1 MNESSAII
9 QALLDSASQAKGM
22 MIHVSEYLSH
32 HPIVREKLKVIEA
45 ESLKEAGKLLTRRAA
60 EDLGKLIS
68 WASEKLEAAG
78 KPPITPEDLGGI
90 PLSVSEAFI
99 WGSKYSEDA
108 ELVECWSNL
117 LASYV
122 ECVRR
127 GSELKRYHSIVLG
140 QLTAHDARCLQ
151 AIYAVNSTRKAS
163 GSGIPEL
170 LGWEDA
176 TVREPRGND
185 LYSGLPIST
194 VYLPAAAF
202 LFEENRRSQVPEM
215 DGSLGEDVLASIVNL
230 SRLGLIEMSAYTD
243 GGSDPRVV
251 FHTGF
256 GLVFAQA
263 VTSLSSQ

>member
-1 MNESSAII
+1 MHETSPII
-9 QALLDSASQAKGM
+9 QALLDSNVPAKGM
-22 MIHVSEYLSH
+22 MIHISEYFSH
-32 HPIVREKLKVIEA
+32 HPIVHEKLKTIET
-45 ESLKEAGKLLTRRAA
+45 ESLKLLTRRAA

-68 WASEKLEAAG
+68 WASEKLQKVG
-78 KPPITPEDLGGI
+78 RPPITPQDLGKI
-90 PLSVSEAFI
+90 PLSVSEVCI
-99 WGSKYSEDA
+99 RESKYCEEA

-122 ECVRR
+122 ECVRE

-140 QLTAHDARCLQ
+140 QLTTHDAKCLQ
-151 AIYAVNSTRKAS
+151 EIYAVNSSRESS
-163 GSGIPEL
+163 GPGIPEL

-176 TVREPRGND
+176 TVLEPRGNN

-194 VYLPAAAF
+194 VQLPTEAF
-202 LFEENRRSQVPEM
+202 LFQANLRSRILEM
-215 DGSLGEDVLASIVNL
+215 DKPLNKDVLASIVNL
-230 SRLGLIEMSAYTD
+230 SRLGLIELSGYMD

-263 VTSLSSQ
+263 VTSVSSQ

>member
-9 QALLDSASQAKGM
+9 QALLDSTAQANGM
-22 MIHVSEYLSH
+22 MIHVNEYLSH
-32 HPIVREKLKVIEA
+32 HPIVHEKLKAIEA

-68 WASEKLEAAG
+68 WASKKLEAAG
-78 KPPITPEDLGGI
+78 RPPITPEDLGGI

-99 WGSKYSEDA
+99 RESKYSEDA

-122 ECVRR
+122 ECARR
-127 GSELKRYHSIVLG
+127 GSDLKRYHSIVLG
-140 QLTAHDARCLQ
+140 QLTAHDAKCIQ
-151 AIYAVNSTRKAS
+151 AIYAVNSSRETS
-163 GSGIPEL
+163 GPGIPEL
-170 LGWEDA
+170 FEWEDA
-176 TVREPRGND
+176 TVGEPRGND

-194 VYLPAAAF
+194 VHLPAEAF
-202 LFEENRRSQVPEM
+202 LFKENLRSKMLEM
-215 DGSLGEDVLASIVNL
+215 DSPLGEDVLASIANL
-230 SRLGLIEMSAYTD
+230 SRLGLIELSGYMD
-243 GGSDPRVV
+243 GGSDPRVI

-256 GLVFAQA
+256 GLAFAQA